1 MDMAQSTPEK
11 PVITVLIAPEEA
23 LPPGIEQ
30 LAEAATLRQ
39 AWDAESL
46 SATLPG
52 THVLCITDFRTD
64 ALRKAWPCADHLR
77 WIHATSAGVDAV
89 LIPEV
94 RASDI
99 ALTNAR
105 GTFDRPIAEYVLG
118 QIIAFAKDFHRNWEL
133 QQRQEWIHRD
143 TERVQGKRVLVV
155 GAGSIGREIARLTRA
170 AGMVAEGIARSE
182 RSADPDFEAVHAA
195 HDLCVR
201 LPYADFVVVAAPL
214 TPATKGLFDAAA
226 LRCMKRSARLI
237 NVGRGPIVVTDA
249 LVQALREG
257 WIAGAALDVFE
268 EEPLPA
274 NHPLWTAPNTVLSA
288 HMAGDFLGW
297 RAALIE
303 QFIDQFHR
311 WRRGEPLHNL
321 VDKGRGYVFA
331 SKG

>member
-1 MDMAQSTPEK
+1 MAQTVPEK
-11 PVITVLIAPEEA
+11 PVITVLVAPGEA

-30 LAEAATLRQ
+30 LAAAASLRR
-39 AWDAESL
+39 AWDSESL
-46 SATLPG
+46 RAALPG
-52 THVLCITDFRTD
+52 TDVLCITDFRTG
-64 ALRKAWPCADHLR
+64 ALRKAWPAADRLR

-105 GTFDRPIAEYVLG
+105 GIFDRPIAEYVLG
-118 QIIAFAKDFHRNWEL
+118 HIIAFAKDFYRNWEL
-133 QQRQEWIHRD
+133 QQRQEWRHRD
-143 TERVQGKRVLVV
+143 TEAVRSKRALVV
-155 GAGSIGREIARLTRA
+155 GTGAIGREIARLARA
-170 AGMVAEGIARSE
+170 VGMVVEGIARSE
-182 RSADPDFEAVHAA
+182 RTTDPDFEAVHAT
-195 HDLCVR
+195 HDLRAR
-201 LPYADFVVVAAPL
+201 LPYADFVIVAAPL
-214 TPATKGLFDAAA
+214 TPATEGLFDAAA

-249 LVQALREG
+249 LVRALQEG

-274 NHPLWTAPNTVLSA
+274 GHPLWKAPNTVLSA

-297 RAALIE
+297 REALIE
-303 QFIDQFHR
+303 QFIDQFRR

-321 VDKGRGYVFA
+321 VDKERGYVAA
-331 SKG
+331 SRE

>member
-1 MDMAQSTPEK
+1 MAQSAPEK
-11 PVITVLIAPEEA
+11 PVITVLIAPGEA
-23 LPPGIEQ
+23 LPPGINQ
-30 LAEAATLRQ
+30 LAATATLRQ

-46 SATLPG
+46 RATLPG
-52 THVLCITDFRTD
+52 THILCITDFRTG
-64 ALRKAWPCADHLR
+64 ALRKAWPCADRLR

-99 ALTNAR
+99 VLTNAR
-105 GTFDRPIAEYVLG
+105 GIFDRPIAEYVLG
-118 QIIAFAKDFHRNWEL
+118 HIIAFAKDFHGNWEL
-133 QQRQEWIHRD
+133 QQRHEWRHRD
-143 TERVQGKRVLVV
+143 TERVQGKRALVV
-155 GAGSIGREIARLTRA
+155 GAGAIGREIAHLA
-170 AGMVAEGIARSE
+170 QLMGMVVEGIARSE
-182 RSADPDFEAVHAA
+182 RRTDPDFEAVYAA
-195 HDLCVR
+195 SDLHTR
-201 LPYADFVVVAAPL
+201 LPYADFVIVAAPL

-249 LVQALREG
+249 LIQALREG

-274 NHPLWTAPNTVLSA
+274 NHPLWETPNTVLSA

-297 RAALIE
+297 REALIE
-303 QFIDQFHR
+303 QFIEQFHR

-321 VDKGRGYVFA
+321 VDKGYGYVSA